1 MTVLIAVAGVLC
13 LAGFVALW
21 LPGGLLLA
29 GVALLWLAS
38 VRARNKREV
47 VRRGAA

>member
-13 LAGFVALW
+13 LAGFVAVW

-29 GVALLWLAS
+29 GLGLLLLAS
-38 VRARNKREV
+38 ARRANERKA
-47 VRRGAA
+47 VRR